1 MIRKFALAIAP
12 AVLLA
17 APAIAQDAILT
28 GEVEI
33 DYVDT
38 NADGMVSLMELQA
51 AWPQLT
57 EADFVAWDVNA
68 DGSLD
73 TEELS
78 AAFEAGYI
86 PDPGLEIGET
96 DEPESIDTDPDMDE
110 DGDDAT
116 DGDN

>member
-1 MIRKFALAIAP
+1 MIRKFALALAP
-12 AVLLA
+12 AMLLA
-17 APAIAQDAILT
+17 APALAQDAILT

-57 EADFVAWDVNA
+57 EADFVAWDANA

-86 PDPGLEIGET
+86 TDPGLEIGET
-96 DEPESIDTDPDMDE
+96 DEPEEIDTNPVDDD
-110 DGDDAT
+110 DGNDDSS
-116 DGDN
+116 GG